1 MSNLTSG
8 SALEYFPIIG
18 QPIKPNKLFRQSIIG
33 YGNQV
38 ASTAQD
44 IIVNG
49 EGNFIGDDCRSINI
63 LNTSG
68 SVVTSGVIGV
78 NLFSCSGLIIEES
91 DVIYIKNVKITEDSF
106 SGGGGSITS
115 GTTFSQSLIYTGA
128 VANYDMTTDN
138 YTVVATGQPLQLGLP
153 PAIGQTQVYN
163 IKNQTGADLT
173 FYGDLLS
180 GTDTIEGETS
190 ATIGDG
196 ASLTLQSNG
205 STNYIII

>member
-18 QPIKPNKLFRQSIIG
+18 QTIKPNKLFRQSIIG

-49 EGNFIGDDCRSINI
+49 EGNFVGDDCRSINI

-106 SGGGGSITS
+106 GGLTS
-115 GTTFSQSLIYTGA
+115 GVTFSQSYRAISPFLS
-128 VANYDMTTDN
+128 TTITEAD
-138 YTVVATGQPLQLGLP
+138 YTVEQFGNASESVFLLP
-153 PAIGQTQVYN
+153 AAGQTRVIN
-163 IKNQTGADLT
+163 IKNSKTEFVLTINPSGA
-173 FYGDLLS
+173 
-180 GTDTIEGETS
+180 DTIEGELTLELGN
-190 ATIGDG
+190 TGD
-196 ASLTLQSNG
+196 SVTLQSNG
-205 STNYIII
+205 TNNYIIL